1 MLCEFAPYLR
11 LKAIILPTV
20 LLLSGVNAY
29 ADIYS
34 MTALPDEGFSAHAEI
49 APLKLA
55 VKRVNENKKKTLQR
69 DVSPKNIVKND
80 KLHSIVEEKARK
92 HNVDPNL
99 VKAVIR
105 VESNWTPGAVSHKGA
120 VGVMQLM
127 PNTANAMGVRN
138 RYNPEENIDGGVKYL
153 HYLIEKFNG
162 NISLALAA
170 YNAGPTRV
178 ERNRGKSTNPKTVSY
193 VKRVLGYYSIKPVYS
208 ESRNPSAT
216 EGRKHKTIEI
226 RKEVV
231 AVAIAVVDDDSSILA
246 NLGRITAINN

>member
-1 MLCEFAPYLR
+1 
-11 LKAIILPTV
+11 
-20 LLLSGVNAY
+20 
-29 ADIYS
+29 
-34 MTALPDEGFSAHAEI
+34 MTTHPAEGFSSHAEV

-55 VKRVNENKKKTLQR
+55 VKKVHENKKKTLAR
-69 DVSPKNIVKND
+69 TASHKTIVKNA

-99 VKAVIR
+99 VQAVIR
-105 VESNWTPGAVSHKGA
+105 VESNWAPGAVSHKGA
-120 VGVMQLM
+120 VGIMQLM

-162 NISLALAA
+162 NITLALSA

-178 ERNRGKSTNPKTVSY
+178 EKNMGKSTNPKTVSY
-193 VKRVLGYYSIKPVYS
+193 VKRVMAYYYSSKPVYS
-208 ESRNPSAT
+208 VGRNPSAI
-216 EGRKHKTIEI
+216 EGRKPKTMEI

-231 AVAIAVVDDDSSILA
+231 VVAIAVVDEDNSILA